1 MALKI
6 KTIAYSEKT
15 KICYEVDGDKYTVES
30 KELPSE
36 QFRKAFYDLKHIAAE
51 VAGITEAPTRLDIA
65 YLAGDDDQIKEISLT
80 VEQPFTPPFTGDMTV
95 KMPAICA
102 GELAEKH
109 IEIVTACI
117 LNAGEYL
124 KGNRAQLQLIFE

>member
-1 MALKI
+1 MLKI
-6 KTIAYSEKT
+6 KSIAYDGEKT
-15 KICYEVDGDKYTVES
+15 KICYEVAGDKYTVES
-30 KELPSE
+30 KELPAE
-36 QFRKAFYDLKHIAAE
+36 QFRKSFFDLKYIAAE

-109 IEIVTACI
+109 LEIVTACI